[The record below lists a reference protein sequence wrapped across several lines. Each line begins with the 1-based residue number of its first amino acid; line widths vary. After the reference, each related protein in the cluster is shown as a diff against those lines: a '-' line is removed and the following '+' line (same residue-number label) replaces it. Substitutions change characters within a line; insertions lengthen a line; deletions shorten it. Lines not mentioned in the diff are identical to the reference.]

1 MKERSG
7 LQTPE
12 RSGFPDGVRG
22 AGPLGAD
29 ALRRSAVSIASPC
42 PNAIGETIA
51 SAMLEMMRVLNTI
64 SPADRMSRGGESRC
78 CDIEPAAGGPATP
91 GNPRRAAQRTSLAR
105 GAPWVPSVL
114 CDCEAALR

>member
-1 MKERSG
+1 MKLRSG

-12 RSGFPDGVRG
+12 RSGFPDDVRC

-42 PNAIGETIA
+42 AAAVLAAIAITNRNVR
-51 SAMLEMMRVLNTI
+51 LLNTI
-64 SPADRMSRGGESRC
+64 SPADRSRPSGESRYHG
-78 CDIEPAAGGPATP
+78 IAPAADDPATP
-91 GNPRRAAQRTSLAR
+91 GNPRRAAPRIWRAR
-105 GAPWVPSVL
+105 GARWVPSIP